1 MSQGCVYRV
10 YRGAFRAAGPPEAV
24 VLLHSIH
31 RVLGTGVIVIAAP
44 LASTGAVRAQNP
56 PALQSAFRAPV
67 IALVQP
73 AGGQSVPQDK
83 PVVVLRFAAGE
94 SGDPIDLATLTVTVD
109 GADRTRLFQ
118 VTAGEAWGPLAPPA
132 RAPNDSALAPGTYQ
146 LTARICSAR
155 GACGETA
162 VAVNVAPASIPKTD
176 GATDKIA
183 VSRRQRLID
192 ALLSV
197 ARKLLTP

>member
-1 MSQGCVYRV
+1 MLV
-10 YRGAFRAAGPPEAV
+10 
-24 VLLHSIH
+24 HSIH
-31 RVLGTGVIVIAAP
+31 RALGAGVIAIVAP
-44 LASTGAVRAQNP
+44 ITSTGAVRAQQNP
-56 PALQSAFRAPV
+56 PAPQSAFRAPV

-73 AGGQSVPQDK
+73 AGGHSVPQDK

-94 SGDPIDLATLTVTVD
+94 SGDPIDLATFAVTVD

-132 RAPNDSALAPGTYQ
+132 RSPNDSALAPGTYH

-162 VAVNVAPASIPKTD
+162 VPVNVAPASTPRTD